1 MDDKIFE
8 KVKRYADK
16 HRMIAPGDTVVAG
29 VSGGA
34 DSVCLFLMLCELAEE
49 IDFHLAVVHVN
60 HKIRPEAAADAAYVE
75 ELCKSRN
82 IPFILEE
89 KDVKEYAGE
98 KHLSEEEAGR
108 EVRYQAFEEA
118 LGKYG
123 SCSGEKEGQ
132 GRIAVAHNANDR
144 AETMLFHL
152 FRGTGLTG
160 AGGIRAVRGH
170 IVRPLLCLRRE
181 EIEEYLG
188 KKGVFFCID
197 RTNLEDTYTRNRIR
211 NHILPFAEKEICAGA
226 IGHMC
231 RAGDLFLEADAYIRG
246 QAEKACGNCIVR
258 EGGEEIVLDTEK
270 LGKEEPF
277 IRKQVFL
284 QCLERLAEGRRD
296 ITSSHME
303 SLEDLLGKKESKQVF
318 MPCGLRAKKECGH
331 LALYREGKP
340 NGGVGGVPL
349 PEIRIKWRD
358 LPGQSQE
365 FDIPCLGRVEFAVFH
380 KEEISF
386 FYNKSEI
393 IPEKTYTKW
402 LDYDRI
408 TKSLVFRT
416 RETGDYLTIN
426 KELSKKKLKDYM
438 IERKI
443 PKSDRGNLYILAD
456 GSHIIWVPGHR
467 ISEYYKITGETKHIL
482 RVQLRGGL

>member
-211 NHILPFAEKEICAGA
+211 K
-226 IGHMC
+226 IG
-231 RAGDLFLEADAYIRG
+231 RAH
-246 QAEKACGNCIVR
+246 V
-258 EGGEEIVLDTEK
+258 
-270 LGKEEPF
+270 
-277 IRKQVFL
+277 
-284 QCLERLAEGRRD
+284 
-296 ITSSHME
+296 
-303 SLEDLLGKKESKQVF
+303 
-318 MPCGLRAKKECGH
+318 
-331 LALYREGKP
+331 
-340 NGGVGGVPL
+340 
-349 PEIRIKWRD
+349 
-358 LPGQSQE
+358 
-365 FDIPCLGRVEFAVFH
+365 
-380 KEEISF
+380 
-386 FYNKSEI
+386 
-393 IPEKTYTKW
+393 
-402 LDYDRI
+402 
-408 TKSLVFRT
+408 
-416 RETGDYLTIN
+416 
-426 KELSKKKLKDYM
+426 
-438 IERKI
+438 
-443 PKSDRGNLYILAD
+443 
-456 GSHIIWVPGHR
+456 
-467 ISEYYKITGETKHIL
+467 
-482 RVQLRGGL
+482 

>member
-89 KDVKEYAGE
+89 KDVKEYARE

-226 IGHMC
+226 IDHMC

-246 QAEKACGNCIVR
+246 QAEKACRSCIVR
-258 EGGEEIVLDTEK
+258 EGGEEIVLDTERNVK
-270 LGKEEPF
+270 FLRLPRQIPPFDPNFRKRNTPSTPIRFSLAVQRQMPAFLFCPEPT
-277 IRKQVFL
+277 RHK
-284 QCLERLAEGRRD
+284 
-296 ITSSHME
+296 
-303 SLEDLLGKKESKQVF
+303 DLLAFLFSQQIFQAFHMRRSNIPSSLRKPLQTLKKYLFSYKRLFFPEFFRIQYDLFPALPDDTASARL
-318 MPCGLRAKKECGH
+318 LRKNILEKKG
-331 LALYREGKP
+331 YFS
-340 NGGVGGVPL
+340 V
-349 PEIRIKWRD
+349 
-358 LPGQSQE
+358 
-365 FDIPCLGRVEFAVFH
+365 
-380 KEEISF
+380 
-386 FYNKSEI
+386 
-393 IPEKTYTKW
+393 
-402 LDYDRI
+402 
-408 TKSLVFRT
+408 
-416 RETGDYLTIN
+416 
-426 KELSKKKLKDYM
+426 
-438 IERKI
+438 
-443 PKSDRGNLYILAD
+443 
-456 GSHIIWVPGHR
+456 
-467 ISEYYKITGETKHIL
+467 
-482 RVQLRGGL
+482 

>member
-152 FRGTGLTG
+152 FRGTGLSG
-160 AGGIRAVRGH
+160 MCGIRPVNGQV
-170 IVRPLLCLRRE
+170 VRPLLCLSRK
-181 EIEEYLG
+181 EIESWLEER
-188 KKGVFFCID
+188 KISFCTD
-197 RTNLEDTYTRNRIR
+197 STNSEDIYTRNRIR
-211 NHILPFAEKEICAGA
+211 RHILPYAEQEICRGA
-226 IGHMC
+226 AAHMN
-231 RAGDLFLEADAYIRG
+231 RTAEQLMEAEAYITR
-246 QAEKACGNCIVR
+246 QTKAAM
-258 EGGEEIVLDTEK
+258 
-270 LGKEEPF
+270 
-277 IRKQVFL
+277 
-284 QCLERLAEGRRD
+284 ERCVQDKEGRGIRINIPAFFREDEYLQGRILLECVAEAAGSRKD
-296 ITSSHME
+296 ITAVHVE
-303 SLEDLLGKKESKQVF
+303 SAAAILGGSGNKEASLPYGLVVYKEYDWGMIQKREEKKGPEAEERYELSAGVRVEIPGLGIVESTVFPRKESQ
-318 MPCGLRAKKECGH
+318 
-331 LALYREGKP
+331 
-340 NGGVGGVPL
+340 N
-349 PEIRIKWRD
+349 
-358 LPGQSQE
+358 
-365 FDIPCLGRVEFAVFH
+365 
-380 KEEISF
+380 
-386 FYNKSEI
+386 

-402 LDYDRI
+402 FDYDKI
-408 TKSLVFRT
+408 TSSVVFRH
-416 RETGDYLTIN
+416 RQKGDYLTIN
-426 KELSKKKLKDYM
+426 SKMGRKSLQDYFVNEKVPEKERDK
-438 IERKI
+438 RFV
-443 PKSDRGNLYILAD
+443 LAD
-456 GSHIIWVPGHR
+456 GAHLLWVPGLR
-467 ISEYYKITGETKHIL
+467 ISEYYKITENTRNIL
-482 RVQLRGGL
+482 QVSVADKEE

>member
-1 MDDKIFE
+1 M
-8 KVKRYADK
+8 
-16 HRMIAPGDTVVAG
+16 
-29 VSGGA
+29 
-34 DSVCLFLMLCELAEE
+34 LF
-49 IDFHLAVVHVN
+49 
-60 HKIRPEAAADAAYVE
+60 R
-75 ELCKSRN
+75 S
-82 IPFILEE
+82 
-89 KDVKEYAGE
+89 
-98 KHLSEEEAGR
+98 
-108 EVRYQAFEEA
+108 
-118 LGKYG
+118 
-123 SCSGEKEGQ
+123 
-132 GRIAVAHNANDR
+132 RIAVAHNANDR

-340 NGGVGGVPL
+340 NGGGGGVPL

>member
-1 MDDKIFE
+1 
-8 KVKRYADK
+8 
-16 HRMIAPGDTVVAG
+16 
-29 VSGGA
+29 
-34 DSVCLFLMLCELAEE
+34 
-49 IDFHLAVVHVN
+49 
-60 HKIRPEAAADAAYVE
+60 
-75 ELCKSRN
+75 
-82 IPFILEE
+82 
-89 KDVKEYAGE
+89 
-98 KHLSEEEAGR
+98 
-108 EVRYQAFEEA
+108 
-118 LGKYG
+118 
-123 SCSGEKEGQ
+123 
-132 GRIAVAHNANDR
+132 
-144 AETMLFHL
+144 
-152 FRGTGLTG
+152 
-160 AGGIRAVRGH
+160 
-170 IVRPLLCLRRE
+170 
-181 EIEEYLG
+181 
-188 KKGVFFCID
+188 
-197 RTNLEDTYTRNRIR
+197 
-211 NHILPFAEKEICAGA
+211 
-226 IGHMC
+226 
-231 RAGDLFLEADAYIRG
+231 
-246 QAEKACGNCIVR
+246 
-258 EGGEEIVLDTEK
+258 
-270 LGKEEPF
+270 
-277 IRKQVFL
+277 
-284 QCLERLAEGRRD
+284 
-296 ITSSHME
+296 
-303 SLEDLLGKKESKQVF
+303 
-318 MPCGLRAKKECGH
+318 MPCGLRAKKECGR

-340 NGGVGGVPL
+340 NGGGGGIPL